1 MCAIPLT
8 LLSHRRSTTVSLETY
23 PLYSRVSL
31 MIGVWCGR
39 VRFEVPSFEKEQFQ
53 CNLET
58 IETNANKSPAFLAID
73 DVHVN

>member
-1 MCAIPLT
+1 
-8 LLSHRRSTTVSLETY
+8 
-23 PLYSRVSL
+23 

-53 CNLET
+53 CNLKT